1 MLDDADIGEVNFFDP
16 TFLTDSNRLLDEAR
30 EKAGVA
36 RCPFGAMVLGHKEV
50 AEAFR
55 SEKVK
60 ESGGEYM
67 AALGVKEGPFTK
79 HFANMILMQSGE
91 KHTRLRRMVNGVF
104 TPKQAAAAR
113 PMMREVA
120 TELLAPSVAQGTLD
134 MVEVAELYAAQIF
147 CRLVGL
153 PTERVHTIRGL
164 AGTMHRAMD
173 ENIVEI
179 IGELDEATE
188 GVIAYAVEMLERHK
202 IDGGADLITSLL
214 SATYEDDKL
223 SEDELLNLT
232 TVLLTASF
240 GTVATEIL
248 WGIKLFTERPDLL
261 KRLYDEPESI
271 PRFVT
276 ELLRTHGS
284 AASMTRV
291 AGSDVDID
299 GVTVPAGTVM
309 ILSMRAACR
318 DPKAY
323 EDPATFDM
331 DRDDASPLLTFGWG
345 SHYCL
350 GMHIGRAEVETFV
363 AEFVQRVGEVRMAGE
378 LGASAALGLHA
389 VHKLPVELIP
399 RAHATS
405 TTV

>member
-1 MLDDADIGEVNFFDP
+1 MLEDADIGEVDFFDP
-16 TFLTDSNRLLDEAR
+16 AFSTDTNRVLDEAR
-30 EKAGVA
+30 EKGGVA

-60 ESGGEYM
+60 ESGAEYM
-67 AALGVKEGPFTK
+67 AAIGVKEGPFTK

-120 TELLAPSVAQGTLD
+120 TQQLEPAVAQGTLD
-134 MVEVAELYAAQIF
+134 MVEIAELYAAQVF

-153 PTERVHTIRGL
+153 PAERVHTIRGI
-164 AGTMHRAMD
+164 AGTLHRAMD

-179 IGELDEATE
+179 IGELDEAIE
-188 GVIAYAVEMLERHK
+188 GVGAYTVEMLERHR
-202 IDGGADLITSLL
+202 IHGGADLITSLL
-214 SATYEDDKL
+214 NATYEDDKL

-248 WGIKLFTERPDLL
+248 WGIHLLTERPDLL
-261 KRLYDEPESI
+261 NGLHDEPESV
-271 PRFVT
+271 PRFVN

-284 AASMTRV
+284 AASMTRI
-291 AGSDVDID
+291 ARTDVDID
-299 GVTVPAGTVM
+299 GVTVPAGTVL

-323 EDPATFDM
+323 KDPTTFNM
-331 DRDDASPLLTFGWG
+331 DRDDDSPLLTFGWG

-350 GMHIGRAEVETFV
+350 GMHIGRAEVETFIT
-363 AEFVQRVGEVRMAGE
+363 EFVRRVGKVRMAGE
-378 LGASAALGLHA
+378 LEASAALGLHA
-389 VHKLPVELIP
+389 VRKLPVELIP
-399 RAHATS
+399 RANATS
-405 TTV
+405 KTV